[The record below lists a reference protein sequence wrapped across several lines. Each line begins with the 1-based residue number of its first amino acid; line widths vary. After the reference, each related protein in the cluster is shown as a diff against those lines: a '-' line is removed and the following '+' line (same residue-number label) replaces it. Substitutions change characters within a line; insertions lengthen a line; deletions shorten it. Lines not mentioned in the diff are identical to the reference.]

1 MKSEHQQVLRTF
13 WPAIRTQKMLLSSVF
28 LTLLL
33 TSIIRLLEPWPL
45 ALAVDF
51 VLGKARYD
59 DFSLFSVGNDT
70 IQDYLLP
77 GCALGVIAIAV
88 LKGLCGYF
96 TATRMALAGSRIL
109 SIIRKSLF
117 THLLRL
123 PLSAHQELRA
133 GDLTM
138 RLINDIGMMRDAMVT
153 AVMPLLSSLTVFTGM
168 AGIMLWLNWQLT
180 VVALLPVPLLVLVT
194 VWRGRRIRDVNR
206 VQRQH
211 EGELAAR
218 SAEFMTAIATVQA
231 MALEKDAIRAFEG
244 PERQSLQQNVKARKQ
259 AVGLECLIELLI
271 AGITAMVLLLG
282 ARSVLSGKMSAGELL
297 VFLSYLK
304 NMFRPV
310 REFARYSTRLIRAF
324 TAGERVAGLLHYLPV
339 EYSVEGKKLPLSEMP
354 DIRFENVSFT
364 YREGKNGECGR
375 TLHNVSFHLPS
386 GHTLAV
392 TGPSGAGK
400 STLSR
405 LLLRLYE
412 PDSGRILLGKNE
424 LHEFC
429 VTSLRQRIGYLPQE
443 PLLFGYSI
451 RDNITL
457 GAGKTF
463 SDDEII
469 AAARQAN
476 AHEFISGLPQ
486 GYNTIVG
493 ERGNTLSGGQRQRI
507 AIARVILLNTPFILL
522 DEPGVGLDS
531 INELAVFTELK
542 RLLKNKTALIITHD
556 LSLAAQADEVIFME
570 QGKITERGNHHSLMA
585 RQGRYAELWLL
596 QKEGKGNAE

>member
-1 MKSEHQQVLRTF
+1 
-13 WPAIRTQKMLLSSVF
+13 
-28 LTLLL
+28 
-33 TSIIRLLEPWPL
+33 
-45 ALAVDF
+45 
-51 VLGKARYD
+51 
-59 DFSLFSVGNDT
+59 
-70 IQDYLLP
+70 P

-531 INELAVFTELK
+531 INELA
-542 RLLKNKTALIITHD
+542 
-556 LSLAAQADEVIFME
+556 
-570 QGKITERGNHHSLMA
+570 
-585 RQGRYAELWLL
+585 
-596 QKEGKGNAE
+596 

>member
-1 MKSEHQQVLRTF
+1 
-13 WPAIRTQKMLLSSVF
+13 MLLSSVF

-59 DFSLFSVGNDT
+59 DFSWFSVGNDT

-206 VQRQH
+206 VQRRR
-211 EGELAAR
+211 EGETAAR

-231 MALEKDAIRAFEG
+231 MALEKDAIRAFVKIR
-244 PERQSLQQNVKARKQ
+244 RQEV
-259 AVGLECLIELLI
+259 
-271 AGITAMVLLLG
+271 
-282 ARSVLSGKMSAGELL
+282 
-297 VFLSYLK
+297 
-304 NMFRPV
+304 
-310 REFARYSTRLIRAF
+310 
-324 TAGERVAGLLHYLPV
+324 
-339 EYSVEGKKLPLSEMP
+339 
-354 DIRFENVSFT
+354 
-364 YREGKNGECGR
+364 
-375 TLHNVSFHLPS
+375 
-386 GHTLAV
+386 
-392 TGPSGAGK
+392 
-400 STLSR
+400 
-405 LLLRLYE
+405 
-412 PDSGRILLGKNE
+412 
-424 LHEFC
+424 
-429 VTSLRQRIGYLPQE
+429 
-443 PLLFGYSI
+443 
-451 RDNITL
+451 
-457 GAGKTF
+457 
-463 SDDEII
+463 
-469 AAARQAN
+469 
-476 AHEFISGLPQ
+476 
-486 GYNTIVG
+486 YN
-493 ERGNTLSGGQRQRI
+493 R
-507 AIARVILLNTPFILL
+507 
-522 DEPGVGLDS
+522 
-531 INELAVFTELK
+531 
-542 RLLKNKTALIITHD
+542 
-556 LSLAAQADEVIFME
+556 M
-570 QGKITERGNHHSLMA
+570 
-585 RQGRYAELWLL
+585 
-596 QKEGKGNAE
+596 

>member
-1 MKSEHQQVLRTF
+1 
-13 WPAIRTQKMLLSSVF
+13 
-28 LTLLL
+28 
-33 TSIIRLLEPWPL
+33 
-45 ALAVDF
+45 
-51 VLGKARYD
+51 
-59 DFSLFSVGNDT
+59 
-70 IQDYLLP
+70 
-77 GCALGVIAIAV
+77 
-88 LKGLCGYF
+88 
-96 TATRMALAGSRIL
+96 
-109 SIIRKSLF
+109 
-117 THLLRL
+117 
-123 PLSAHQELRA
+123 
-133 GDLTM
+133 
-138 RLINDIGMMRDAMVT
+138 
-153 AVMPLLSSLTVFTGM
+153 
-168 AGIMLWLNWQLT
+168 T

-339 EYSVEGKKLPLSEMP
+339 EPSVEEKKLPLSEMP

-542 RLLKNKTALIITHD
+542 SLLKNKTALIITHD